1 MAGLPSTIRAISG
14 LKFRNNLFIV
24 IGYIVLYT
32 CSDDVYFCFF
42 GVVRSYSKFRS
53 GVRKLVRYIEC
64 SHCQKRYPSNSK
76 FEEGARAKKSVRC
89 PECKESFQIVV
100 YEVKDG
106 KSEVVRFEPRP
117 VSEDKF
123 LTTMIRKARID
134 D

>member
-1 MAGLPSTIRAISG
+1 MLCYTVVAMAFI
-14 LKFRNNLFIV
+14 FRFFAVSKRLFKV
-24 IGYIVLYT
+24 QECVSRT
-32 CSDDVYFCFF
+32 
-42 GVVRSYSKFRS
+42 
-53 GVRKLVRYIEC
+53 VRYIEC

-89 PECKESFQIVV
+89 PECKKAFQIVV

-106 KSEVVRFEPRP
+106 KSEVVKFAARP
-117 VSEDKF
+117 ASEDKF